1 MRLFSKNKEYQ
12 FINKKE
18 NKIIKYSLFFVGC
31 LLNALSYNIL
41 ISPNHLVPGGVG
53 GIAIIVNSL
62 TGMNNSTIILV
73 LNIFL
78 LILSYFIMGKEKT
91 RATVLGAL
99 TLPILIKLTENFNI
113 WVGLDTS
120 QILLSTIFG
129 GICTGLGLGILFREG
144 FTTGGTDIINQIFSK
159 TFKIGI
165 GTSMLL
171 SDGIIVLASGL
182 FFGFNNLLYSI
193 LLLYIISIMS
203 DRVILGIS
211 DNKMCYIVS
220 EKDNEIKEYI
230 IDHLHHGAT
239 IYNVK
244 GGFKHKKGNII
255 MTVIPTREFSYLKDS
270 IDSIDNEAFYLIT
283 DSYEMFGGK

>member
-1 MRLFSKNKEYQ
+1 MNLFSKNKEYQ
-12 FINKKE
+12 FVKKKE

-31 LLNALSYNIL
+31 LLNAISYNIF

-62 TGMNNSTIILV
+62 TGIDNSAIILI

-91 RATVLGAL
+91 KGTVLGAL
-99 TLPILIKLTENFNI
+99 TLPILIKLTEHANVWI
-113 WVGLDTS
+113 GLDTS

-171 SDGIIVLASGL
+171 SDGIIVLTSGF

-203 DRVILGIS
+203 DRIILGIS

-220 EKDNEIKEYI
+220 DKDKEIKKYI
-230 IDHLHHGAT
+230 INNLHHGAT
-239 IYNVK
+239 VYEAQ
-244 GGFKHKKGNII
+244 GGFKNKNGNIV
-255 MTVIPTREFSYLKDS
+255 MTVIPTKDFYYLKESLDL
-270 IDSIDNEAFYLIT
+270 IDEEAFYLIT
-283 DSYEMFGGK
+283 DSYEMFGGR